1 MDSEYLGIVKLEE
14 NQYAD
19 FYSQKIEVNNF
30 LDNEYVI
37 VADEVYKFRNG
48 FFSRVNYP
56 TIDSK
61 WAGKIKPKN
70 IEQLAA
76 MDMLLDVNSTIKL
89 ITGTWGTG
97 KTLLL
102 ISSALKLLEENKFDK
117 IVWIRNNVQ
126 VANTDPIGAL
136 PGNEVDKMLPYVMP
150 MADHC
155 GGIEG
160 VLRLIDTGRLEVI
173 PLGFLRGRSI
183 RNSIIRSSEAEN

>member
-14 NQYAD
+14 DQYAD

-117 IVWIRNNVQ
+117 IVWIRNNVK
-126 VANTDPIGAL
+126 VA
-136 PGNEVDKMLPYVMP
+136 YVRSVIYQ
-150 MADHC
+150 HKQRV
-155 GGIEG
+155 GGSN
-160 VLRLIDTGRLEVI
+160 
-173 PLGFLRGRSI
+173 P
-183 RNSIIRSSEAEN
+183 SSPTMRKRRI